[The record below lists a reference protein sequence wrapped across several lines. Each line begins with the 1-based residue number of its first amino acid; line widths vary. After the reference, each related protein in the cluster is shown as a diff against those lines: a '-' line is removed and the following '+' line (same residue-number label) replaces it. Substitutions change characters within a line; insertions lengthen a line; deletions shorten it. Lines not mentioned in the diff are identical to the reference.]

1 MVDGGCAIGV
11 NGGSFQGE
19 RYSMCTLFM
28 GVKGAVMRILVAD
41 DDQTIRLWL
50 EHILFGWGYAVET
63 VSDGLAALAS
73 LQSAA
78 PPKLALLDWTMPGLE
93 GIEVCRRI
101 RAIPTDEPA
110 HLIILTAHTE
120 TKNVVIGLE
129 AGANDYISKPFNME
143 ELRARLAVG
152 RRVIELQ
159 QALAQRVR
167 DLQEALTHIKTLQG
181 ILPICMHCHK
191 IRNDQQSWERLE
203 RYFSDHAEVRFSHGI
218 CPDCATKLYPDIA
231 DQIYPPE
238 TKPPVSGTTT
248 G

>member
-1 MVDGGCAIGV
+1 
-11 NGGSFQGE
+11 
-19 RYSMCTLFM
+19 
-28 GVKGAVMRILVAD
+28 MRILVAD
-41 DDQTIRLWL
+41 DDRTSRLLL
-50 EHILFGWGYAVET
+50 EHILREWGYAVEA

-93 GIEVCRRI
+93 GTEVCRRI
-101 RAIPTDEPA
+101 RAIPTDAPP
-110 HLIILTAHTE
+110 HLIILTAHTD
-120 TKNVVIGLE
+120 TKSVVTGLE
-129 AGANDYISKPFNME
+129 AGANDYISKPFHLE

-159 QALAQRVR
+159 QALAQRVQ

-203 RYFSDHAEVRFSHGI
+203 RYFSEHAEIRFSHGI
-218 CPDCATKLYPDIA
+218 CPDCAAKYYPDIA

-238 TKPPVSGTTT
+238 AKPPAPASTHG
-248 G
+248 